1 MPRPYRRQGDGAIVV
16 PSGAQVIVES
26 GGELA
31 LQAGAT
37 FTREDGGTT
46 RPADLGLAVINKTGS
61 SIAAD
66 KLVAISG
73 LDATSGKP
81 KIVLADADV
90 AGYDNVW
97 VTTAAIA
104 DAAEGV
110 VYRGALSAANLN
122 TNSASAAGDPVY
134 LSATAGAFTHT
145 APTGSNARVHPVG
158 FVVVKS
164 ASVGQIL
171 WLIGPVRKIG
181 SDELQDQCL
190 NGSQVANNAAANV
203 IGAIPQLF
211 RIDIAAGALGNTDVV
226 VTHKIRVIDSWLV
239 LRGAGVSS
247 TTLQVKNG
255 TNAITNA
262 MAASGS
268 DQALVRAAS
277 IDDAYHE
284 IAAAGTLRVTSAA
297 GATQPDATVYVMA
310 VRVA

>member
-1 MPRPYRRQGDGAIVV
+1 MARPYRRQGDGALII
-16 PSGAQVIVES
+16 PEGAQVIQES
-26 GGELA
+26 GG
-31 LQAGAT
+31 GV
-37 FTREDGGTT
+37 
-46 RPADLGLAVINKTGS
+46 GLAVINKTGS

-66 KLVAISG
+66 KVVAISG
-73 LDATSGKP
+73 YDVTSGLP

-90 AGYDNVW
+90 AAHDDLY

-110 VYRGALSAANLN
+110 VVKGALSAANLN

-134 LSATAGAFTHT
+134 LSTTAGAFTHT
-145 APTGSNARVHPVG
+145 APTAANARVHPVG

-164 ASVGQIL
+164 ATVGQIL
-171 WLIGPVRKIG
+171 WVVGPVRSIG
-181 SDELQDQCL
+181 SGELQAQCL
-190 NGSQVANNAAANV
+190 NGVQVANVADANV

-226 VTHKIRVIDSWLV
+226 LTHKTRVVDAWLV
-239 LRGAGVSS
+239 LRGAGVAT
-247 TTLQVKNG
+247 TTLQLKNG
-255 TNAITNA
+255 TNAITDA

-268 DQALVRAAS
+268 DTDLVRAAK

-284 IAAAGTLRVTSAA
+284 IAAGGTLRVTSAT